1 MQRRSKNIGILLLVL
16 AVLLFIGY
24 RARAVLNPFL
34 LAFLLSYILYPLVEW
49 LERKRIHR
57 TFTIMALYVVGLGG
71 VATVL
76 FVGLPLVVEEA
87 VSLWRSAFE
96 GDGFVDANGDGEWQ
110 KGEKVRPDLDHD
122 RRWDPSYLARAE
134 SWIQARIDDWNA
146 AHPDKPVY
154 ASTLLEKMKELLQQ
168 DPQSAAETGAR
179 ITTWIAETT
188 TSALF
193 AGWALL
199 QYAILVPL
207 YMFFLLRGMTSIRDQ
222 VYAHLP
228 GRQREQFVHVLHRI
242 HLAMSSFFRGKVL
255 ICLAKGALTA
265 IGLALL
271 DVRLPLLFGLIQAVA
286 SLVPFLVV
294 VVGWLPAVLFV
305 LVDMGM
311 DWGALIG
318 VSAVYMIV
326 EGLEGFV
333 LTPYI
338 LGKETGLHPVVLIL
352 SLLAGGELFGMFG
365 LIMAVPLV
373 SILKILGQ
381 EYLLPPLRE
390 LAAETG
396 EKAPEA
402 S

>member
-1 MQRRSKNIGILLLVL
+1 MQKRSKNIWILLLVFT
-16 AVLLFIGY
+16 VLLFVAY

-34 LAFLLSYILYPLVEW
+34 LAFLLAYILYPLVEW

-57 TFTIMALYVVGLGG
+57 TFTIMALYVVGLGA

-76 FVGLPLVVEEA
+76 FVGLPLVVDEG
-87 VSLWRSAFE
+87 VSLWRSTFQ
-96 GDGFVDANGDGEWQ
+96 GDGFVDENKDGVWQ
-110 KGEKVRPDLDHD
+110 KGEKVRPDLDRD
-122 RRWDPSYLARAE
+122 RRWDPSYLSRAE
-134 SWIQARIDDWNA
+134 TWTKRKIEGWNA
-146 AHPDKPVY
+146 AHPDKPVE
-154 ASTLLEKMKELLQQ
+154 ASTLLEKMNVLLKENT
-168 DPQSAAETGAR
+168 DSAAETGAR
-179 ITTWIAETT
+179 ITTWVAETT
-188 TSALF
+188 TSALS

-207 YMFFLLRGMTSIRDQ
+207 YMFFLLRGMNSIREAA
-222 VYAHLP
+222 YAHLP

-255 ICLAKGALTA
+255 ICLAKGVLTA

-271 DVRLPLLFGLIQAVA
+271 DVRLPLLFGLIQAVS
-286 SLVPFLVV
+286 SLVPFVV
-294 VVGWLPAVLFV
+294 LIVGWLPAIIFV
-305 LVDMGM
+305 LLDMGM
-311 DWGALIG
+311 SWGTILG
-318 VSAVYMIV
+318 VTAVYLVV

-352 SLLAGGELFGMFG
+352 SLLVGGELFGMFG
-365 LIMAVPLV
+365 LIMAVPIV

-381 EYLLPPLRE
+381 EYLLPPIRE

-396 EKAPEA
+396 KEPAT

>member
-1 MQRRSKNIGILLLVL
+1 MQKRSKNIGILILVL
-16 AVLLFIGY
+16 AALLFVAY

-49 LERKRIHR
+49 LERRRIHR
-57 TFTIMALYVVGLGG
+57 TFTIMALYVVGLGA
-71 VATVL
+71 VAAIL
-76 FVGLPLVVEEA
+76 FVGLPLVVDEA
-87 VSLWRSAFE
+87 VTLWRSTFE
-96 GDGFVDANGDGEWQ
+96 GDGFIDANANGVWD

-122 RRWDPSYLARAE
+122 RRWDPSYIARAE
-134 SWIQARIDDWNA
+134 SWTQAQVDAWNEN
-146 AHPDKPVY
+146 HPDKPVY
-154 ASTLLEKMKELLQQ
+154 ASTLLEKMKDLLQE

-179 ITTWIAETT
+179 ITTWVAETT
-188 TSALF
+188 TSALS

-199 QYAILVPL
+199 QYSILVPL
-207 YMFFLLRGMTSIRDQ
+207 YMFFLLRGMNSIREA
-222 VYAHLP
+222 VYAHIP
-228 GRQREQFVHVLHRI
+228 GRHREQVVHVLHRI

-255 ICLAKGALTA
+255 ICLAKGVLTA

-286 SLVPFLVV
+286 SLVPFVV
-294 VVGWLPAVLFV
+294 LIVGWLPAMLFV
-305 LVDMGM
+305 LLDLGLS
-311 DWGALIG
+311 WGTLIG
-318 VSAVYMIV
+318 VSAVYLVV

-352 SLLAGGELFGMFG
+352 SLLVGGELFGMFG

-381 EYLLPPLRE
+381 EYLLPPIRE

-396 EKAPEA
+396 DQAPAA

>member
-1 MQRRSKNIGILLLVL
+1 MQKRSKNIGILLLVL
-16 AVLLFIGY
+16 AVLLFVLY
-24 RARAVLNPFL
+24 RARTVFNPFL
-34 LAFLLSYILYPLVEW
+34 LAFLLAYVLYPLVEW

-57 TFTIMALYVVGLGG
+57 TFTIMALYVVGLGA
-71 VATVL
+71 VAAVL
-76 FVGLPLVVEEA
+76 FIGIPLAVEEA
-87 VSLWRSAFE
+87 ISLWRSAFE
-96 GDGFVDANGDGEWQ
+96 GDGFVDANANGAWD

-122 RRWDPSYLARAE
+122 RKWDPSYVSRAE
-134 SWIQARIDDWNA
+134 TWIEGRVERWNA
-146 AHPDKPVY
+146 DHPDKPLY
-154 ASTLLEKMKELLQQ
+154 ASTLLQKVKEVLQQ

-179 ITTWIAETT
+179 ITTWVAETT
-188 TSALF
+188 TSALS

-207 YMFFLLRGMTSIRDQ
+207 YMFFLLRGMNSIREG

-228 GRQREQFVHVLHRI
+228 GRQRGQFVHVLHRI

-255 ICLAKGALTA
+255 ICLAKGILTA

-271 DVRLPLLFGLIQAVA
+271 DVRLPLLFGLIQAVS
-286 SLVPFLVV
+286 SLVPFVV
-294 VVGWLPAVLFV
+294 LIVGWLPAIIFV
-305 LVDMGM
+305 LLDMGM
-311 DWGALIG
+311 SWGTLLG
-318 VSAVYMIV
+318 VTAVYLIV

-338 LGKETGLHPVVLIL
+338 LGKETGLHPVALIL
-352 SLLAGGELFGMFG
+352 ALLAGGELFGMFG
-365 LIMAVPLV
+365 LIMAVPIV

-381 EYLLPPLRE
+381 EYLLPPIRE

-396 EKAPEA
+396 KEPSA

>member
-1 MQRRSKNIGILLLVL
+1 MQKRSRNIGILLLVF
-16 AVLLFIGY
+16 AVLLFVAY
-24 RARAVLNPFL
+24 RARTVLNPFL
-34 LAFLLSYILYPLVEW
+34 LAFLLAYVLYPLVEW

-57 TFTIMALYVVGLGG
+57 TFTIMALYVVGLGA

-87 VSLWRSAFE
+87 ITLWRSSFE
-96 GDGFVDANGDGEWQ
+96 GDGFVDADGDGAWK
-110 KGEKVRPDLDHD
+110 KGERVRPDLNHN
-122 RRWDPSYLARAE
+122 RRWDPSYVARAE
-134 SWIQARIDDWNA
+134 TWVKGRIENWND

-154 ASTLLEKMKELLQQ
+154 ASTLMEKVKEVLQQ
-168 DPQSAAETGAR
+168 DPQSTAETGAR
-179 ITTWIAETT
+179 ITTWVAETT
-188 TSALF
+188 TSALS

-207 YMFFLLRGMTSIRDQ
+207 YMFFLLRGMNSIREG

-255 ICLAKGALTA
+255 ICLAKGVLTT

-271 DVRLPLLFGLIQAVA
+271 GVRLPLLFGLIQAVS
-286 SLVPFLVV
+286 SLVPFVV
-294 VVGWLPAVLFV
+294 LIVGWLPAILFV
-305 LVDMGM
+305 LLDMGM
-311 DWGALIG
+311 SWGTLLG
-318 VSAVYMIV
+318 VTAVYLVV

-352 SLLAGGELFGMFG
+352 SLLVGGELFGMFG
-365 LIMAVPLV
+365 LIMAVPIV

-381 EYLLPPLRE
+381 EYLLPPIRE

-396 EKAPEA
+396 KEPAA